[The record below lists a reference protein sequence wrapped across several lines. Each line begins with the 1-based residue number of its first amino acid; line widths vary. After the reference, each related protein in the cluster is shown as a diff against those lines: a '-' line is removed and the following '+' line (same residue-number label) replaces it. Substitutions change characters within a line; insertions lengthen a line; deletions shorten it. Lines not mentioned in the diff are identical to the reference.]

1 MRVRVGKKK
10 CRKTATA
17 RQQQNLGKNLNK
29 IDRTKEKDRTHGNDG
44 KENWHKRSL
53 RKTRVT
59 GSNVAA

>member
-1 MRVRVGKKK
+1 VQKDGEGE
-10 CRKTATA
+10 AT
-17 RQQQNLGKNLNK
+17 RDPQQNLRKNLNK